1 MAELAAAGTRKSEA
15 RSDHWGRWTDGDLFR
30 ARKLDVEPALH
41 GIEAAIWA
49 AAYVWLGALDSPIE
63 AMLYSVDSMTTPLW
77 GSIALLQIQCDVGR
91 VHRLRK
97 FRGLCSILMV
107 RSPNR
112 SGHLASYRHLL
123 ANVCIRVTARWPGTT
138 AMAHSGPRQSVLD
151 ARFLDRLA
159 GRPYD

>member
-1 MAELAAAGTRKSEA
+1 
-15 RSDHWGRWTDGDLFR
+15 
-30 ARKLDVEPALH
+30 VEPALH

-123 ANVCIRVTARWPGTT
+123 ANVCIRATARRPGTT

>member
-1 MAELAAAGTRKSEA
+1 M
-15 RSDHWGRWTDGDLFR
+15 
-30 ARKLDVEPALH
+30 H

-123 ANVCIRVTARWPGTT
+123 ANVCIRATARRPGTT

-151 ARFLDRLA
+151 ARFFWIAWQDALMTDLGRKQSDRLGGDGTVLLSLGIRCHTFLA
-159 GRPYD
+159 SSQTDAPA